1 MLREASGIKRV
12 ILACGRT
19 DLRKGLDSLAA
30 LVRLAYGLDPL
41 EEGTLFLFCGVKK
54 DRLKGLVFEGIGFC
68 LLTIRL
74 TDGRFQWPNTP
85 NEARDITME
94 QYHRLMDGFAVES
107 SIRSYKKV
115 EDESLPEVRK
125 PTNTTLYE
133 SFPHLRDSYKI
144 NGII

>member
-12 ILACGRT
+12 IVACGRT
-19 DLRKGLDSLAA
+19 DLRRGIDSLAA

-41 EEGTLFLFCGVKK
+41 EEGTLFLFCGKKK

-68 LLTIRL
+68 LLSIRL

-85 NEARDITME
+85 DEARDITME

-107 SIRSYKKV
+107 SIRSYKKQEEGCPAKGCNSTV
-115 EDESLPEVRK
+115 STSGAPQKLVLKNLQKYTD
-125 PTNTTLYE
+125 
-133 SFPHLRDSYKI
+133 
-144 NGII
+144 

>member
-1 MLREASGIKRV
+1 M

-19 DLRKGLDSLAA
+19 DLRKGMDSLAA

-54 DRLKGLVFEGIGFC
+54 DRLKGLIFEGIGFC

-85 NEARDITME
+85 DEARDITME

-107 SIRSYKKV
+107 SIRKYKKV
-115 EDESLPEVRK
+115 EDELPPK
-125 PTNTTLYE
+125 PHESTLYE
-133 SFPHLRDSYKI
+133 SFPHLRNSYRI
-144 NGII
+144 NGVM

>member
-1 MLREASGIKRV
+1 M
-12 ILACGRT
+12 
-19 DLRKGLDSLAA
+19 AA

-85 NEARDITME
+85 DEARDITME

-115 EDESLPEVRK
+115 EDDAPEK
-125 PTNTTLYE
+125 TQNSTPCKA
-133 SFPHLRDSYKI
+133 FPFLKNSYKI
-144 NGII
+144 EKSV

>member
-1 MLREASGIKRV
+1 MLREAGGIKRV

-19 DLRKGLDSLAA
+19 DLRKGMDSLAA
-30 LVRLAYGLDPL
+30 LVQLAYGLDPL

-54 DRLKGLVFEGIGFC
+54 DRLKGLIFEGIGFC

-85 NEARDITME
+85 DEARDITME

-107 SIRSYKKV
+107 SIRRYRKV
-115 EDESLPEVRK
+115 EDGSPPK
-125 PTNTTLYE
+125 ADDSTLY
-133 SFPHLRDSYKI
+133 SSCPHLRNSYRI
-144 NGII
+144 NGVV

>member
-19 DLRKGLDSLAA
+19 DLRKGMDSLAA

-41 EEGTLFLFCGVKK
+41 EEGTLFLFCGLKK

-74 TDGRFQWPNTP
+74 TDGKFQWPNTP
-85 NEARDITME
+85 DEARDITME
-94 QYHRLMDGFAVES
+94 QYHRLMDGFAIES

-115 EDESLPEVRK
+115 EDESLPERRESA
-125 PTNTTLYE
+125 NTTLYD
-133 SFPHLRDSYKI
+133 SFPHLKDGYKI
-144 NGII
+144 NDVM

>member
-1 MLREASGIKRV
+1 M

-19 DLRKGLDSLAA
+19 DLRKGMDSLAA

-54 DRLKGLVFEGIGFC
+54 DRLKGLIFEGIGFC

-85 NEARDITME
+85 DEARDITME

-107 SIRSYKKV
+107 SIRKYKKV
-115 EDESLPEVRK
+115 EDESPPK
-125 PTNTTLYE
+125 ADDSTLDA
-133 SFPHLRDSYKI
+133 SFPHLRDSYRI
-144 NGII
+144 NGVM

>member
-1 MLREASGIKRV
+1 MLREAGGIKRV

-19 DLRKGLDSLAA
+19 DLRKGMDSLAA

-54 DRLKGLVFEGIGFC
+54 DRLKGLIFEGIGFC

-85 NEARDITME
+85 DEARDITME

-107 SIRSYKKV
+107 SIRKYKKV
-115 EDESLPEVRK
+115 EDESLPERRESA
-125 PTNTTLYE
+125 NTTLYD
-133 SFPHLRDSYKI
+133 SFPYMRDGYRI
-144 NGII
+144 NGIM